1 MTLPSKPSWA
11 NREPNYKGGYDFS
24 PDAESVTIGS
34 SGYTDFEVDAGIINE
49 IYSLIV
55 TTSSTEAWRLVLFD
69 SEDRGDEDM
78 CFQTAEI
85 TGNYNSATDGDGLIV
100 QVDKDGSSNIWFRM
114 YGVVGEAYSVSMS
127 LVRQI

>member
-11 NREPNYKGGYDFS
+11 NREPNYKGKYDFS

-34 SGYTDFEVDAGIINE
+34 SGYTDFEVEAGMINE

-55 TTSSTEAWRLVLFD
+55 TTSSTESWKLALFD
-69 SEDRGDEDM
+69 SEDRGSEDL
-78 CFQTAEI
+78 CFRTEEI
-85 TGNYNSATDGDGLIV
+85 TGDYNSADNGDGLIV
-100 QVDKDGSSNIWFRM
+100 QVDKDGSSTIWFRM
-114 YGVVGEAYSVSMS
+114 YGTVGEIYSVSMS